1 MDSPWIAALLALFVW
16 WFSTGAIL
24 VVVKRADLAGGSAH
38 LTAVLAGLPLLGLGW
53 YGLVGTMG
61 AANVANVYGAFL
73 SALAIWGWFEL
84 AFLCGIITG
93 PNVRPCPPDIPR
105 WERFLRAWGTIAHS
119 EMALIATAVV
129 MVALCWEAPNPF
141 GLWTFLVLFFAR
153 ISAKLNVYLGVPN
166 INVEFLPA
174 PVRHLAS
181 HFRIAPMNAFFPVA
195 VTALSFAA
203 ACWLERGLGSP
214 AGSGPQVGFAL
225 LAALTGLA
233 LLEHWMM
240 VLPLQDAKLW
250 RWMMPRPDRRPNRQL
265 PETRAYLS
273 EDAHGLR

>member
-1 MDSPWIAALLALFVW
+1 MASPWIAALFALFVW

-24 VVVKRADLAGGSAH
+24 FVVKRADLVGGSAH
-38 LTAVLAGLPLLGLGW
+38 LNAVVAGLPLLGLGW
-53 YGLVGTMG
+53 YGLVATMTSGT
-61 AANVANVYGAFL
+61 VAGVYGAFL

-84 AFLCGIITG
+84 AFLSGIITG

-105 WERFLRAWGTIAHS
+105 WERFVRAWGTIAHS
-119 EMALIATAVV
+119 EMALIGTSVV

-181 HFRIAPMNAFFPVA
+181 HFRIGPMNVFFPFA
-195 VTALSFAA
+195 VTALAFAVA
-203 ACWLERGLGSP
+203 VWLERALSSP
-214 AGSGPQVGFAL
+214 PGGADRIGYAL

-233 LLEHWMM
+233 LLEHALM
-240 VLPLQDAKLW
+240 VLHLQDAKLW
-250 RWMMPRPDRRPNRQL
+250 RWLMPQPSAQTPK
-265 PETRAYLS
+265 PTTRACLS